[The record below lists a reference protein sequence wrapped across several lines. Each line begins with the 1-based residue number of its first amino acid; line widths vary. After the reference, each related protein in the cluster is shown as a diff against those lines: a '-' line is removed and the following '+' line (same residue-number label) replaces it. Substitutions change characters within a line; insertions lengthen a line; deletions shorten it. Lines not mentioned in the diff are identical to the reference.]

1 MADSDFTRKKVKSD
15 FDIKTVENI
24 SLCSEIDE
32 MAISDRLTKT
42 LPRNVPLALAIN
54 TEKAR

>member
-42 LPRNVPLALAIN
+42 LQRNVPLALAIN